1 MNQGEA
7 GLHEL
12 QSCCSGLLEFIH
24 PRLVGRE
31 IKRQPRILTTTQSH
45 KCFSAQFWQLHYEFG
60 DFSDRVRCVL
70 LLMKTARSPK
80 AEINT
85 NPNKGIF
92 SYHSAYFAVAILFV
106 TALDLSA
113 KSSVSLCGHC
123 LWSGDVS
130 LLARNEIQGGE

>member
-1 MNQGEA
+1 M
-7 GLHEL
+7 
-12 QSCCSGLLEFIH
+12 
-24 PRLVGRE
+24 
-31 IKRQPRILTTTQSH
+31 
-45 KCFSAQFWQLHYEFG
+45 
-60 DFSDRVRCVL
+60 L